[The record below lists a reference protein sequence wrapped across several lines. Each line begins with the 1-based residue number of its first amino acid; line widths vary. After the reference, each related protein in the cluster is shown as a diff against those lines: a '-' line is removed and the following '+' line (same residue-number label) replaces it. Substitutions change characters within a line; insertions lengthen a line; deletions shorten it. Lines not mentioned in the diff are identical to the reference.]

1 MPDYGGAHF
10 DRRQFP
16 RLDTTLPCAFEI
28 STEAR
33 PVGVAANVSLGGLL
47 VFLPEPVIDG
57 QVLTLTMKL
66 PCSGGDRL
74 FKARAEVVWAQT
86 GQFQDGWSCQVGLR
100 FFEMS
105 PASFEVWK
113 EFLTTWF
120 DKS

>member
-1 MPDYGGAHF
+1 MPEYGGAHF

-16 RLDTTLPCAFEI
+16 RLNTTLPCAFDIANEKLP
-28 STEAR
+28 A
-33 PVGVAANVSLGGLL
+33 GVTANVSLGGLL
-47 VFLPEPVIDG
+47 VFLPKPATMG
-57 QVLTLTMKL
+57 QVLNLTMKL
-66 PCSGGDRL
+66 PCGETDRL
-74 FKARAEVVWAQT
+74 FKARAEVVWAQN

-120 DKS
+120 NKP